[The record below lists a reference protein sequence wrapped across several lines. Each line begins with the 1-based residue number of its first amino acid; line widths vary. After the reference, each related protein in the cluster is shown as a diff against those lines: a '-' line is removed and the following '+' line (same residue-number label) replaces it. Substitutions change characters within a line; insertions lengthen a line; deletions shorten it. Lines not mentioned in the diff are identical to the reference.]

1 MDVKKE
7 REKRGMTQAQL
18 AELTGIA
25 PAVLSRV
32 ENFDVVPQA
41 KTMFKIKQAFG
52 QTTNAQN
59 PRCQVEDL
67 ESAEMFQYDRGFM
80 MGWTNLARVACNSSR
95 NEPFAQKGDSLFFD
109 KDQTDPRIEGYYLFR
124 FEKDWAMF
132 YSHPDIQAGDRVWLS
147 CLNPTIDNIG
157 WFEADELEVVGAL
170 VHIGRNVQQ
179 KKNTF

>member
-18 AELTGIA
+18 AEITGIA

-32 ENFDVVPQA
+32 ENFEVQPQA

-52 QTTNAQN
+52 EPTNKQA
-59 PRCQVEDL
+59 PHCQVEDL
-67 ESAEMFQYDRGFM
+67 ETGEIYQYDRGFM
-80 MGWTNLARVACNSSR
+80 MGWSNLARINCLSRR

-109 KDQTDPRIEGYYLFR
+109 KNQTDPRIEGYFLFR

-132 YSHPDIQAGDRVWLS
+132 YSNSDIRGGDRVFLS
-147 CLNPTIDNIG
+147 CTNPVIDNLG
-157 WFEADELEVVGAL
+157 YFEADDLEVVGAL

-179 KKNTF
+179 KQNTF

>member
-7 REKRGMTQAQL
+7 REKRGMSQAQL
-18 AELTGIA
+18 AELAGISA
-25 PAVLSRV
+25 TVLSRV

-52 QTTNAQN
+52 EPTNAQN
-59 PRCQVEDL
+59 PHCQVEDL
-67 ESAEMFQYDRGFM
+67 ETGEMFQYDRGFM
-80 MGWTNLARVACNSSR
+80 MGWSNLARIACSSSR

-147 CLNPTIDNIG
+147 CLNPTIDNMG
-157 WFEADELEVVGAL
+157 WFEADDLEVVGAL